1 MIEEILATLHTLR
14 DASRRSTLVCTLALA
29 AGVIMI
35 PLSYR
40 GGVSVLDRWLLL
52 GAGVAYV
59 TAAALRVSRGLQM
72 ERQLDSEERF
82 VRLAGRDGMST
93 PIKIGRPSTLV
104 QAMRRAQSVP
114 APERRRALRGALRRS
129 TQRLAVPPPS
139 VALPALILLAALWIR
154 IALVAGDQRSLLL
167 FVAVIAVLSALLAL
181 EISLLV
187 TRHRLQANLS
197 VLVDHVISWWA
208 AEQTESGRQSFRH
221 EIFYRDV
228 AERLGLA

>member
-1 MIEEILATLHTLR
+1 
-14 DASRRSTLVCTLALA
+14 
-29 AGVIMI
+29 
-35 PLSYR
+35 
-40 GGVSVLDRWLLL
+40 
-52 GAGVAYV
+52 
-59 TAAALRVSRGLQM
+59 
-72 ERQLDSEERF
+72 
-82 VRLAGRDGMST
+82 
-93 PIKIGRPSTLV
+93 
-104 QAMRRAQSVP
+104 
-114 APERRRALRGALRRS
+114 
-129 TQRLAVPPPS
+129 